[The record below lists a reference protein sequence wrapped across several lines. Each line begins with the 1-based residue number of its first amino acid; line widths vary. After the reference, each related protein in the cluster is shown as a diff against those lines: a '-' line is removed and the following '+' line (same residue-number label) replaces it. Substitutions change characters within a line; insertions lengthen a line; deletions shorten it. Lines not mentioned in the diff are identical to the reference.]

1 MKKVIKYSP
10 IVTLVWVFVFWLG
23 LHLASN
29 GNGVV
34 DNWAFVSSENTTGWN
49 DLFSLIGHSSTLHW
63 VSNATVMVVF
73 GWPCEILLGRVRY
86 ILAALTNVGVYFA
99 VDELFLHNYSIGA
112 SGWLSAMPGVL
123 IAATIWHGRRHMNDD
138 LSALQGTGF
147 LYIISIM
154 STLIDIDMVGAD
166 NGINHK
172 AHIAGA
178 IIGAVVLVA
187 SLPFAIRPVKKAY
200 AEYKREAAYERES
213 NRIRAQRQ
221 LEEIRGGY
229 WNAHP
234 KTIRRLEK
242 IAA

>member
-10 IVTLVWVFVFWLG
+10 IITLLWVFIFWLG

-29 GNGVV
+29 GQGDV
-34 DNWAFVSSENTTGWN
+34 DNWAFVSSENTTGMN
-49 DLFSLIGHSSTLHW
+49 DLFAQIGHSSTLHW
-63 VSNATVMVVF
+63 LCNSLFMLFF
-73 GWPCEILLGRVRY
+73 GWPCEALLGRVRY
-86 ILAALTNVGVYFA
+86 IFVTLTTIAVYFA
-99 VDELFLHNYSIGA
+99 VEELFLHSYGIGA

-123 IAATIWHGRRHMNDD
+123 IAATVWHSRRHFNDD
-138 LSALQGTGF
+138 LSVIQGTGM
-147 LYIISIM
+147 LYMLSMM
-154 STLIDIDMVGAD
+154 STLIDIDMVGVD

-187 SLPFAIRPVKKAY
+187 SLPFTIRPVKKAY
-200 AEYKREAAYERES
+200 AEWKREIGYQRES
-213 NRIRAQRQ
+213 NRRRAQWQ
-221 LEEIRGGY
+221 LEDIRNGY

-242 IAA
+242 LAA